1 LGLESIPTSAS
12 KARLPNGTRTALNFC
27 VKAFPEGESSIH
39 RPDDE
44 RLRELLA
51 VEQRLEDLVRAAR
64 DDAGRRIAAARAAGE
79 RRLTAAREAAER
91 ADAVR
96 AGTEQADHDG
106 ALLAIRAAH
115 EAALAGIAG
124 VPHERLIELARW
136 AVAQAID
143 ARGEPA

>member
-1 LGLESIPTSAS
+1 MGLESIATRAS
-12 KARLPNGTRTALNFC
+12 NALLPNGTRTALSFC
-27 VKAFPEGESSIH
+27 VTAFPEGESSIH

-44 RLRELLA
+44 RLRQLLA
-51 VEQRLEDLVRAAR
+51 VERRLEDLVRAAR

-91 ADAVR
+91 AAVVR
-96 AGTEQADHDG
+96 GRTEQADHDA

-124 VPHERLIELARW
+124 VPDERLNELARW
-136 AVAQAID
+136 VIARAIGAAGD
-143 ARGEPA
+143 TA